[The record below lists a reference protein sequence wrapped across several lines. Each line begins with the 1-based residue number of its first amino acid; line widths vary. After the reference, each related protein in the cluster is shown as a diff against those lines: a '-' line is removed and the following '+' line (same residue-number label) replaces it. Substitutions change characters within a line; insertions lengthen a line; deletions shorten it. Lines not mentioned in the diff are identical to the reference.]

1 MAVHEVERADVVLLR
16 AGRITGPFRF
26 TPRPKLRA
34 VCERRLWVLLC
45 HTWATNAQDERDRG
59 GTAPQRSSPAYRPT
73 TLSERANP
81 SHRTGP
87 ANALQDNRRRSLTGT
102 IAAKFAAL

>member
-1 MAVHEVERADVVLLR
+1 MAVHEIQGTDRVLPP
-16 AGRITGPFRF
+16 GDRISGPFCF
-26 TPRPKLRA
+26 TPRAKLRA

-102 IAAKFAAL
+102 FAAKFAAL